1 MTTTA
6 HVRDHSGI
14 NFPNWILYSLEA
26 YRSPSCLSKLLP
38 PMSSS
43 SIFSPSIFLFFRLE
57 VCQPFSWFF
66 KTPLTLISSNLI
78 SLEVYQKH
86 KQKDFIDLKDIVIV
100 NNRRN
105 EREKREQLWL
115 PHQRQKEGIRKK
127 VWVTQEVHPE
137 FFNPLFL
144 PWTSTGM
151 EQCLPSFGT
160 VISKGMDEES
170 ISTASPRVSS
180 CT

>member
-1 MTTTA
+1 MGT
-6 HVRDHSGI
+6 
-14 NFPNWILYSLEA
+14 FLLYPRPGGLLD
-26 YRSPSCLSKLLP
+26 YFLDLCPLLWFLLSPP
-38 PMSSS
+38 PKPPAEESVKSQY
-43 SIFSPSIFLFFRLE
+43 PLWFFWLE

-86 KQKDFIDLKDIVIV
+86 KQKDFIDLKDIVII